1 MAVAEEEELESA
13 EITAYPVPETDGEV
27 PPKDT
32 DKSGEAKNGGGSVV
46 SLEFLPQE
54 ELRQLKGRGMSGD
67 VVNLRQFRKRNAR
80 AEKEKQAEQNRISF
94 GRTKAEKSLT
104 DALNAKAAK
113 ALDQGRREPAADR
126 PDEAED

>member
-1 MAVAEEEELESA
+1 
-13 EITAYPVPETDGEV
+13 
-27 PPKDT
+27 
-32 DKSGEAKNGGGSVV
+32 
-46 SLEFLPQE
+46 
-54 ELRQLKGRGMSGD
+54 MSGD

-113 ALDQGRREPAADR
+113 GPRPGAPRTFRRST
-126 PDEAED
+126 